1 MVILRPFLF
10 GGTTMNGYDKE
21 QALAFILPRIDR
33 KGHKALAFLIDQLI
47 SQAIDAD
54 LQFMQETGVLDGH
67 GDAGDG
73 YYDDDEA
80 FEYILDRLAQQNGFD
95 DDMAVRV
102 GGLLDDYMELQQEY
116 LESIGLVD
124 WD

>member
-1 MVILRPFLF
+1 MVILHPFF
-10 GGTTMNGYDKE
+10 GGFPMNGYDQE

-33 KGHKALAFLIDQLI
+33 KAHKPLVFLINQLI

-54 LQFMQETGVLDGH
+54 LQFMQETGVLDES

-80 FEYILDRLAQQNGFD
+80 FEYILDELARLNDLD
-95 DDMAVRV
+95 DAMAVQV
-102 GGLLDDYMELQQEY
+102 GGLIDDYMALQQEY